1 MKTRSKLGRFCCA
14 LLAALL
20 LVTSVGVPTESDA
33 ATKHPY
39 YIQINRKQNCVT
51 VYKLDD
57 KGKYTIPVKAMACS
71 VGVNNATPTGT
82 FSISNQYRWH
92 TLMGNVYGQ
101 YCSRIVGGVL
111 FHSVYYSAADPSTLA
126 YNSYNRLGS
135 AASHGCVRLNV
146 ADAKW
151 IYDNC
156 SSGTKVRIY
165 DGNDP
170 GPLGK
175 PNPVRI
181 DTSSGYRGW
190 DPTDPN
196 PKNPWR
202 KMAPTIKG
210 VKNITVERCAK
221 KPNLKKGITATD
233 YKGKSLKIR
242 VKGKLNMKKAGKY
255 TITYQ
260 TTDSLSRTTTVKR
273 VIIVKD
279 TKKPTVTVKKKN
291 ISLTETQDKKLSEK
305 QVIAL
310 LKKNVTAK
318 DSGEVL
324 SSKYVMIDADE
335 LLDAILNEEDGNYKV
350 TVYAKDLAGN
360 KSKKVTFHVNY
371 TAPKD
376 DTDDSDDPNTENPDG
391 NNTEKPDDNS
401 QNNNTENPD
410 QNSENHTEN
419 PDSNQTQTLNA
430 NTENN
435 TTEN

>member
-1 MKTRSKLGRFCCA
+1 MKTKSKFGRFCCA
-14 LLAALL
+14 LLAALML
-20 LVTSVGVPTESDA
+20 LTSVGVPTDTYA
-33 ATKHPY
+33 ATNKHPY
-39 YIQINRKQNCVT
+39 YIKINRRQNCVT
-51 VYKLDD
+51 VYKLDE

-82 FSISNQYRWH
+82 FHISNQYRWH

-101 YCSRIVGGVL
+101 YCSRIVDGVL
-111 FHSVYYSAADPSTLA
+111 FHSVYYSDTDPSTLA
-126 YNSYNRLGS
+126 YNSYNRLGT

-156 SSGTKVRIY
+156 SSGTTVKIY

-175 PNPVRI
+175 PTPVRI
-181 DTSSGYRGW
+181 DTSSKYRGW
-190 DPTDPN
+190 DPTDPS
-196 PKNPWR
+196 KDNPWR

-210 VKNITVERCAK
+210 VKNLTVERLAK
-221 KPNLKKGITATD
+221 KPNLKTGITATD
-233 YKGKSLKIR
+233 YKGKSLKI
-242 VKGKLNMKKAGKY
+242 KLTGKLNMKKAGKY

-279 TKKPTVTVKKKN
+279 TKKPTVTVKKKT

-324 SSKYVMIDADE
+324 ASKYVTIDADE

-376 DTDDSDDPNTENPDG
+376 DTDDSDDQNTENPDG
-391 NNTEKPDDNS
+391 NNTENPGDNNTEKPGD
-401 QNNNTENPD
+401 NNTENPGD
-410 QNSENHTEN
+410 
-419 PDSNQTQTLNA
+419 
-430 NTENN
+430 N
-435 TTEN
+435 TTDNSDGTTNTTTTE

>member
-14 LLAALL
+14 LLAVFL

-111 FHSVYYSAADPSTLA
+111 FHSVFYNTADPSTLA

-181 DTSSGYRGW
+181 DTSSSYRGW

-305 QVIAL
+305 QVITL

-324 SSKYVMIDADE
+324 ASKYVTIDADE

-410 QNSENHTEN
+410 
-419 PDSNQTQTLNA
+419 SNQTQTPNA

>member
-1 MKTRSKLGRFCCA
+1 MDK
-14 LLAALL
+14 
-20 LVTSVGVPTESDA
+20 
-33 ATKHPY
+33 
-39 YIQINRKQNCVT
+39 
-51 VYKLDD
+51 
-57 KGKYTIPVKAMACS
+57 KGKYSIPVKAMACS

-92 TLMGNVYGQ
+92 QLMGGVYGQ

-111 FHSVYYSAADPSTLA
+111 FHSVFYNTTDPSTLA

-181 DTSSGYRGW
+181 DTSSSYRGW

-202 KMAPTIKG
+202 KMVPTIKG

-255 TITYQ
+255 TITYK

-273 VIIVKD
+273 VITVKD

-310 LKKNVTAK
+310 LKKNVTVK
-318 DSGEVL
+318 DSGDVL
-324 SSKYVMIDADE
+324 SAKYVTVSADE

-376 DTDDSDDPNTENPDG
+376 DTD
-391 NNTEKPDDNS
+391 KPDDNNTDKPDDNN
-401 QNNNTENPD
+401 QDNNTEQPD
-410 QNSENHTEN
+410 DN
-419 PDSNQTQTLNA
+419 NQD
-430 NTENN
+430 NN
-435 TTEN
+435 T

>member
-57 KGKYTIPVKAMACS
+57 KGKYTIPVKAMTCS

-279 TKKPTVTVKKKN
+279 TKKPTVTVKKKT

-324 SSKYVMIDADE
+324 ASKYVTIDADE
-335 LLDAILNEEDGNYKV
+335 LLDAILNEEDGSYKV

-376 DTDDSDDPNTENPDG
+376 DTDDSDDQNTENPDG

-410 QNSENHTEN
+410 
-419 PDSNQTQTLNA
+419 SNQTQTPNA

-435 TTEN
+435 TTENHNAA

>member
-39 YIQINRKQNCVT
+39 YIKINRRQNCVT
-51 VYKLDD
+51 VYKLDE

-175 PNPVRI
+175 PTPVRI
-181 DTSSGYRGW
+181 DTSSKYRGW

-210 VKNITVERCAK
+210 VKKLTVERLAK
-221 KPNLKKGITATD
+221 KPDLKKGITATE
-233 YKGKSLKIR
+233 YKGKS
-242 VKGKLNMKKAGKY
+242 VKSKLTGKLNMKKAGK
-255 TITYQ
+255 
-260 TTDSLSRTTTVKR
+260 
-273 VIIVKD
+273 
-279 TKKPTVTVKKKN
+279 
-291 ISLTETQDKKLSEK
+291 
-305 QVIAL
+305 
-310 LKKNVTAK
+310 
-318 DSGEVL
+318 
-324 SSKYVMIDADE
+324 
-335 LLDAILNEEDGNYKV
+335 
-350 TVYAKDLAGN
+350 
-360 KSKKVTFHVNY
+360 
-371 TAPKD
+371 
-376 DTDDSDDPNTENPDG
+376 
-391 NNTEKPDDNS
+391 
-401 QNNNTENPD
+401 
-410 QNSENHTEN
+410 
-419 PDSNQTQTLNA
+419 
-430 NTENN
+430 
-435 TTEN
+435 

>member
-1 MKTRSKLGRFCCA
+1 MKKISKIGRLFCVV
-14 LLAALL
+14 LAAIMLFA
-20 LVTSVGVPTESDA
+20 SVGGPVSTYA
-33 ATKHPY
+33 ATNKHPY
-39 YIQINRKQNCVT
+39 YIKINRRQNCVT
-51 VYKLDD
+51 VYGLDE
-57 KGKYTIPVKAMACS
+57 KGKYTVPVKAMTCS

-111 FHSVYYSAADPSTLA
+111 FHSVYYSATDPSTLA
-126 YNSYNRLGS
+126 YNSYNRLGT

-156 SSGTKVRIY
+156 SPGTKVTIY
-165 DGNDP
+165 DANDP

-181 DTSSGYRGW
+181 DTSSSYRGW
-190 DPTDPN
+190 DPTDPSPN
-196 PKNPWR
+196 NPWR

-210 VKNITVERCAK
+210 VKNITVERLAK
-221 KPNLKKGITATD
+221 KPDLKKGISATD
-233 YKGKSLKIR
+233 YKGKSLKI
-242 VKGKLNMKKAGKY
+242 KLTGKLNMKKSGKY
-255 TITYQ
+255 TITYK

-273 VIIVKD
+273 VITVKD
-279 TKKPTVTVKKKN
+279 TKKPIVKAKKST
-291 ISLTETQDKKLSEK
+291 IEIKKQLTEK
-305 QVIAL
+305 QVLAL

-318 DSGEVL
+318 DSGETL
-324 SSKYVMIDADE
+324 ASKYITVNADT
-335 LLDAILNEEDGNYKV
+335 LLDAILNEEDGTYKV

-360 KSKKVTFHVNY
+360 KSKKITFKVKY

-376 DTDDSDDPNTENPDG
+376 DTDDSD
-391 NNTEKPDDNS
+391 
-401 QNNNTENPD
+401 NNNTENPD
-410 QNSENHTEN
+410 DNNTDNTDNNTEN
-419 PDSNQTQTLNA
+419 PDVNNTENTE

-435 TTEN
+435 TQANTTENTGV

>member
-20 LVTSVGVPTESDA
+20 LVTSVGAPTESDA

-39 YIQINRKQNCVT
+39 YIKINRRQNCVT
-51 VYKLDD
+51 VYKLDE

-181 DTSSGYRGW
+181 DTSSRYRGW

-202 KMAPTIKG
+202 KMVPTIKG

-255 TITYQ
+255 TITYK

-273 VIIVKD
+273 VITVKD

-310 LKKNVTAK
+310 LKKNVTVK
-318 DSGEVL
+318 DSGDVL
-324 SSKYVMIDADE
+324 SAKYVTVSADE

-376 DTDDSDDPNTENPDG
+376 DTD
-391 NNTEKPDDNS
+391 KPDDNNTDKPDDNN
-401 QNNNTENPD
+401 QDNNTEQPDDNNQDNNTEQPDDNNNQDNNTENVGG
-410 QNSENHTEN
+410 
-419 PDSNQTQTLNA
+419 
-430 NTENN
+430 
-435 TTEN
+435 

>member
-1 MKTRSKLGRFCCA
+1 MKIRNKLGRICCA
-14 LLAALL
+14 MLAVIM
-20 LVTSVGVPTESDA
+20 LVTSMGMPDCTYA
-33 ATKHPY
+33 ANNHPY
-39 YIQINRKQNCVT
+39 YIKINRRKNCVT
-51 VYKLDD
+51 VYEMDE
-57 KGKYTIPVKAMACS
+57 KGKYSIPVKAMACS

-92 TLMGNVYGQ
+92 QLMGGVYGQ

-111 FHSVYYSAADPSTLA
+111 FHSVFYNTADPSTLA

-181 DTSSGYRGW
+181 DTSSSYRGW

-233 YKGKSLKIR
+233 YTGKALSIHIT
-242 VKGKLNMKKAGKY
+242 GKLNMKKTGKY
-255 TITYQ
+255 TLTYQ

-273 VIIVKD
+273 IITVRD
-279 TKKPTVTVKKKN
+279 TKKPTVTAKESTIAIKEKN
-291 ISLTETQDKKLSEK
+291 KKLTEK

-310 LKKNVTAK
+310 LKKNVTVK
-318 DSGEVL
+318 DGGDVL
-324 SSKYVMIDADE
+324 SAKYVTVSADD
-335 LLDAILNEEDGNYKV
+335 LLDAMLNKEDGTYRV
-350 TVYAKDLAGN
+350 TVYARDVAGN
-360 KSKKVTFHVNY
+360 KSKKIAFRVKY
-371 TAPKD
+371 TSVKD
-376 DTDDSDDPNTENPDG
+376 DTDKPDDNNHQDNNTDKPDDNNHQDNNTEQPDDNNQNNTNTENPD
-391 NNTEKPDDNS
+391 S
-401 QNNNTENPD
+401 SNTEN
-410 QNSENHTEN
+410 TG
-419 PDSNQTQTLNA
+419 A
-430 NTENN
+430 
-435 TTEN
+435 

>member
-1 MKTRSKLGRFCCA
+1 MKTKSKFGRFCCA
-14 LLAALL
+14 LLAALML
-20 LVTSVGVPTESDA
+20 LTSVGVPTDTYA
-33 ATKHPY
+33 ATNKHPY
-39 YIQINRKQNCVT
+39 YIKVNRRQNCVT
-51 VYKLDD
+51 VYKLDE

-82 FSISNQYRWH
+82 FHISNQYRWH

-101 YCSRIVGGVL
+101 YCSRIVDGVL
-111 FHSVYYSAADPSTLA
+111 FHSVYYSDTDPSTLA
-126 YNSYNRLGS
+126 YNSYNRLGT

-156 SSGTKVRIY
+156 SSGTTVKIY

-175 PNPVRI
+175 PTPVRI
-181 DTSSGYRGW
+181 DTSSKYRGW
-190 DPTDPN
+190 DPTDPS
-196 PKNPWR
+196 KDNPWR

-210 VKNITVERCAK
+210 VKNLTVERLAK
-221 KPNLKKGITATD
+221 KPNLKTGITATD
-233 YKGKSLKIR
+233 YKGKSLKI
-242 VKGKLNMKKAGKY
+242 KLTGKLNMKKAGKY

-279 TKKPTVTVKKKN
+279 TKKPTVTVKKKT

-324 SSKYVMIDADE
+324 ASKYVTIDADE

-376 DTDDSDDPNTENPDG
+376 DTDDSDDQNTENPDG
-391 NNTEKPDDNS
+391 NNTENPGD
-401 QNNNTENPD
+401 NNTENPGD
-410 QNSENHTEN
+410 TSTEN
-419 PDSNQTQTLNA
+419 PNHGNVDNSNVT
-430 NTENN
+430 NTENI
-435 TTEN
+435 EK

>member
-1 MKTRSKLGRFCCA
+1 MKTKSKFGRFCCA
-14 LLAALL
+14 LLAALML
-20 LVTSVGVPTESDA
+20 LTSVGVPTDTYA
-33 ATKHPY
+33 AMNKHPY
-39 YIQINRKQNCVT
+39 YIKINRRQNCVT
-51 VYKLDD
+51 VYKLDE

-82 FSISNQYRWH
+82 FHISNQYRWH

-101 YCSRIVGGVL
+101 YCSRIVDGVL
-111 FHSVYYSAADPSTLA
+111 FHSVYYSDTDPSTLA
-126 YNSYNRLGS
+126 YNSYNRLGT

-156 SSGTKVRIY
+156 SSGTTVKIY

-175 PNPVRI
+175 PTPVRI
-181 DTSSGYRGW
+181 DTSSKYRGW
-190 DPTDPN
+190 DPTDPS
-196 PKNPWR
+196 KDNPWR

-210 VKNITVERCAK
+210 VKNLTVERLAK
-221 KPNLKKGITATD
+221 KPNLKTGITATD
-233 YKGKSLKIR
+233 YKGKSLKI
-242 VKGKLNMKKAGKY
+242 KLTGKLNMKKAGKY
-255 TITYQ
+255 TITYT

-279 TKKPTVTVKKKN
+279 TKKPTVTVKKKT
-291 ISLTETQDKKLSEK
+291 ISLTETLDKKLSEK

-324 SSKYVMIDADE
+324 ASKYVTIDADE

-376 DTDDSDDPNTENPDG
+376 DTDDSDDQNTENPDG
-391 NNTEKPDDNS
+391 NNTENPGD
-401 QNNNTENPD
+401 NNTENPGD
-410 QNSENHTEN
+410 TSTEN
-419 PDSNQTQTLNA
+419 PNHGNVDNSNVT
-430 NTENN
+430 NTENI
-435 TTEN
+435 EK

>member
-1 MKTRSKLGRFCCA
+1 MKIRNKLGRICCA
-14 LLAALL
+14 MLAVIM
-20 LVTSVGVPTESDA
+20 LVTSIGMPDRTYA
-33 ATKHPY
+33 AKNNHPY
-39 YIQINRKQNCVT
+39 YIKINRRQNCVT
-51 VYKLDD
+51 VYEMDK
-57 KGKYTIPVKAMACS
+57 KGKYSIPVKAMACS

-92 TLMGNVYGQ
+92 QLMGGVYGQ

-111 FHSVYYSAADPSTLA
+111 FHSVFYNTTDPSTLA
-126 YNSYNRLGS
+126 YNSYNRLGA

-151 IYDNC
+151 IYDHC
-156 SSGTKVRIY
+156 SSGTKVQIY

-181 DTSSGYRGW
+181 DTGSSYRGW

-255 TITYQ
+255 TITYK

-273 VIIVKD
+273 VITVKD

-310 LKKNVTAK
+310 LKKNVTVK
-318 DSGEVL
+318 DSGDVL
-324 SSKYVMIDADE
+324 SAKYVTVSADD
-335 LLDAILNEEDGNYKV
+335 LLDAMLNKEDGTYRV
-350 TVYAKDLAGN
+350 TVYARDVAGN
-360 KSKKVTFHVNY
+360 KSKKVTFHVKY

-376 DTDDSDDPNTENPDG
+376 DTD
-391 NNTEKPDDNS
+391 KPDDNNTDKPDDNN
-401 QNNNTENPD
+401 QDNNTEQPD
-410 QNSENHTEN
+410 DNNQDNNTEQPDDN
-419 PDSNQTQTLNA
+419 NNQDNNTDKPDSNNK
-430 NTENN
+430 ENVGA
-435 TTEN
+435 